1 MIVRPILIAA
11 AALMLASA
19 TGQGALMPVDAPVQ
33 VAVRF
38 DPGTTAVERSDA
50 LSSVGLG
57 GSRAVPGVPGVRV
70 VTVPPGTSPARAAD
84 RLERDPVVRWADP
97 VVTMRTQA
105 TPNDPRF
112 GQVWGL
118 AGPGDDVNVLSAWNV
133 TTGSHDVAVG
143 VVDTGAAPDH
153 PDLTANLRTSQ
164 GRNFVT
170 GALPSAWAD
179 QEGHGTHVA
188 GTIGAVGNNGL
199 GVAGVNW
206 QVGIIPVR
214 VLDMTGSG
222 SDVDVAAGAAYAADH
237 ARVVNM
243 SLGGGYS
250 QPLADV
256 VTAHPNTLFV
266 VAAGNDGANV
276 DFAPLYPCALP
287 NANIICVAS
296 TTQNGGKS
304 SFSNFGATTVDLG
317 APGSGIES
325 TTQSFVTVF
334 ADPTL
339 ATFVSWTQAGLP
351 ASPTPWQRR
360 ATPPPSYSVANLE
373 GTLTV
378 GPWDLITP
386 VGGITP
392 LLGTACRLA
401 VDVDLNLNP
410 STQSFS
416 VQATAPSVAGGAWQ
430 GVQAPVAGTT
440 NGFEA
445 LTVDLTA
452 FDGQSDVQVRFR
464 VAGPAG
470 VYGGAGQYT
479 TLRYPQVSCITPEP
493 VGGTY
498 GQLSGTSMATP
509 AVAGA
514 AALLLSNQPS
524 LTVAQLR
531 QALLSTVTPMSSLQG
546 VTPTVTGGRLN
557 VAAALAAIQPAP
569 VPIPAPA
576 PEVQTVPTPTTP
588 STLTTLTTPMALT
601 LRGAQPVKLK
611 MFNGKVKPSVQCR
624 GSAAAN
630 CVMTMQLRYWMA
642 ATATK
647 KGYWKVI
654 GSLRA
659 SAPSGWTGTRTV
671 PLTFYGKNLV
681 KSKVS
686 VVAQLRMAPR
696 DGATGLTTTGR
707 VRIVAS

>member
-1 MIVRPILIAA
+1 MGAILLA
-11 AALMLASA
+11 ASA
-19 TGQGALMPVDAPVQ
+19 AHGAVVTFGQDAR

-38 DPGTTAVERSDA
+38 DPGTTAVERTDA
-50 LSSVGLG
+50 LSSAGLG
-57 GSRAVPGVPGVRV
+57 VSRAVPGVPGVRV
-70 VTVPPGTSPARAAD
+70 VTVSPGTSPARAAD

-97 VVTMRTQA
+97 VGTMHMLA
-105 TPNDPRF
+105 TPNDPLF

-118 AGPGDDVNVLSAWNV
+118 AGPGADANVLSAWNV

-164 GRNFVT
+164 GRNFV
-170 GALPSAWAD
+170 ADAPYSAWAD
-179 QEGHGTHVA
+179 QQGHGTHVA

-206 QVGIIPVR
+206 QAGIIPVR

-222 SDVDVAAGAAYAADH
+222 YDVDVAAGAAYAADH

-250 QPLADV
+250 APLADV

-266 VAAGNDGANV
+266 VAAGNDTANV
-276 DFAPLYPCALP
+276 DDVPLYPCALP

-296 TTQNGGKS
+296 TTQVGGIS

-325 TTQSFVTVF
+325 TTQSFLNVF
-334 ADPTL
+334 SHPLLNPQADG
-339 ATFVSWTQAGLP
+339 WTPLP
-351 ASPTPWQRR
+351 ADLWQQRPTSSPDYKS
-360 ATPPPSYSVANLE
+360 A
-373 GTLTV
+373 
-378 GPWDLITP
+378 DLIGEVTDTEASLTTP
-386 VGGITP
+386 V
-392 LLGTACRLA
+392 LGTFAGSACRMDFA
-401 VDVDLNLNP
+401 MEFNLNVA
-410 STQSFS
+410 TQRLFVDAKPNGS
-416 VQATAPSVAGGAWQ
+416 AWQ
-430 GVQAPVAGTT
+430 NGLMEVSGTT
-440 NGFEA
+440 SGLFKYT
-445 LTVDLTA
+445 TVDLTD
-452 FDGQSDVQVRFR
+452 FDNQSNMKLRFR
-464 VAGPAG
+464 VTGPANTT
-470 VYGGAGQYT
+470 YGGTSPSHVRIAD
-479 TLRYPQVSCITPEP
+479 PQVSCITPEP

-509 AVAGA
+509 HVAGA

-546 VTPTVTGGRLN
+546 FTVTGGRLN

-569 VPIPAPA
+569 VLIPAPA
-576 PEVQTVPTPTTP
+576 PETQTAPTPTTLT
-588 STLTTLTTPMALT
+588 TLTTPTTPTTPMALT
-601 LRGAQPVKLK
+601 LRGTQPVKLK
-611 MFNGKVKPSVQCR
+611 VSNGKVKPSVQCR

-659 SAPSGWTGTRTV
+659 SAPSGWTGIRTV
-671 PLTFYGKNLV
+671 ALTSYGKNLV
-681 KSKVS
+681 ESKVS

-696 DGATGLTTTGR
+696 DGATGRTTIGR
-707 VRIVAS
+707 VRIAAS

>member
-19 TGQGALMPVDAPVQ
+19 TGQGALVPVDAPVQ

-38 DPGTTAVERSDA
+38 DPGTTAVERTDA
-50 LSSVGLG
+50 LSSAGLG

-97 VVTMRTQA
+97 VVTMHMLA
-105 TPNDPRF
+105 TPNDPGF
-112 GQVWGL
+112 GSVWGL
-118 AGPGDDVNVLSAWNV
+118 AGPGADANVLSAWNV
-133 TTGSHDVAVG
+133 TTGSRDVAVG
-143 VVDTGAAPDH
+143 VVDTGVAPDH

-164 GRNFVT
+164 GRNFAA
-170 GALPSAWAD
+170 GALSIPWAD
-179 QEGHGTHVA
+179 QQGHGTHVA
-188 GTIGAVGNNGL
+188 GTIGAVGNNSL

-214 VLDMTGSG
+214 VLGMTGSG
-222 SDVDVAAGAAYAADH
+222 TDVDVAAGAAYAADN

-243 SLGGGYS
+243 SLGGVYS
-250 QPLADV
+250 QSIADV

-266 VAAGNDGANV
+266 VAAGNATVNV
-276 DFAPLYPCALP
+276 DVKPLYPCALP

-296 TTQNGGKS
+296 ITQAGGIS
-304 SFSNFGATTVDLG
+304 SFSNYGATTVDLG
-317 APGSGIES
+317 APGSAIES

-334 ADPTL
+334 TDPKL
-339 ATFVSWTQAGLP
+339 DAFALWTQAGLP
-351 ASPTPWQRR
+351 ASPTPWQRL
-360 ATPPPSYSVANLE
+360 TTSSSSYFVANLE
-373 GTLTV
+373 GSLTG
-378 GPWDLITP
+378 GPWDLITR
-386 VGGITP
+386 VGDITP
-392 LLGTACRLA
+392 LLGTACRLTFR
-401 VDVDLNLNP
+401 VNLNLNS
-410 STQSFS
+410 STQSLS
-416 VQATAPSVAGGAWQ
+416 VQATAPSVDSGNWKE
-430 GVQAPVAGTT
+430 VKTPVAGTT
-440 NGFEA
+440 NDIFEPQ
-445 LTVDLTA
+445 TVDLTA
-452 FDGQSDVQVRFR
+452 FDGQSKVQVRFR
-464 VAGPAG
+464 VTGPDG
-470 VYGGAGQYT
+470 TYGGAGQPKT
-479 TLRYPQVSCITPEP
+479 TLLDPQVSCITPEP
-493 VGGTY
+493 AGGLY
-498 GQLSGTSMATP
+498 GPLNGTSMATP

-557 VAAALAAIQPAP
+557 VAAALAAIQPPP

-576 PEVQTVPTPTTP
+576 PEAQTAPIP
-588 STLTTLTTPMALT
+588 TTPMALT

-611 MFNGKVKPSVQCR
+611 MFNGKVKPSVRCR

-630 CVMTMQLRYWMA
+630 CVMIMQLRYWMA

>member
-1 MIVRPILIAA
+1 MRFLLSAMGAILLA
-11 AALMLASA
+11 ASA
-19 TGQGALMPVDAPVQ
+19 AHGAVVTFGQDAR

-38 DPGTTAVERSDA
+38 DPGTTAVERTDA
-50 LSSVGLG
+50 LSSAGLG

-97 VVTMRTQA
+97 VGTMHMLA
-105 TPNDPRF
+105 TPNDPLF

-118 AGPGDDVNVLSAWNV
+118 AGPGADVNVLSAWNV
-133 TTGSHDVAVG
+133 TTGSRDVAVG
-143 VVDTGAAPDH
+143 VVDTGVAPDH
-153 PDLTANLRTSQ
+153 PDLTANLRTSE
-164 GRNFVT
+164 GRSFVGT
-170 GALPSAWAD
+170 PSSAWAD
-179 QEGHGTHVA
+179 QQGHGTHVA

-206 QVGIIPVR
+206 QAGIIPVR
-214 VLDMTGSG
+214 VLNMTGSG
-222 SDVDVAAGAAYAADH
+222 TDVDVAAGAAYAADH

-266 VAAGNDGANV
+266 VAAGNDAANV
-276 DFAPLYPCALP
+276 DVAPLYPCALP
-287 NANIICVAS
+287 NTNIICVAS
-296 TTQNGGKS
+296 TTQVGGIS

-325 TTQSFVTVF
+325 TTQSFLSVF
-334 ADPTL
+334 SQPL
-339 ATFVSWTQAGLP
+339 LNPQAGGWSQDP
-351 ASPTPWQRR
+351 AGLWQQQDTSSPDYTSADLIGTVTGTE
-360 ATPPPSYSVANLE
+360 AT
-373 GTLTV
+373 
-378 GPWDLITP
+378 LITP
-386 VGGITP
+386 P
-392 LLGTACRLA
+392 LGALDGTACRIDFA
-401 VDVDLNLNP
+401 MKFNLNVV
-410 STQSFS
+410 TQRLF
-416 VQATAPSVAGGAWQ
+416 VDAKLNGGVWQ
-430 GVQAPVAGTT
+430 NGLMEVSGTT
-440 NGFEA
+440 SGFKYT
-445 LTVDLTA
+445 TVDLTV
-452 FDGQSDVQVRFR
+452 FDGQSNMNLRFR
-464 VAGPAG
+464 VTGPIG
-470 VYGGAGQYT
+470 TTYGGANPSHV
-479 TLRYPQVSCITPEP
+479 RIADPQVSCITPESG
-493 VGGTY
+493 VGTY
-498 GQLSGTSMATP
+498 GQSNGTSMATP

-531 QALLSTVTPMSSLQG
+531 QALLSTVTPMASLQG
-546 VTPTVTGGRLN
+546 DTPTVTGGRLN

-569 VPIPAPA
+569 VPITAPA
-576 PEVQTVPTPTTP
+576 PEAQTAPISTAPTAT
-588 STLTTLTTPMALT
+588 TTPMALT

-611 MFNGKVKPSVQCR
+611 MFNGKVKPSVRCR

-630 CVMTMQLRYWMA
+630 CVMIMQLRYWMA

-659 SAPSGWTGTRTV
+659 AAPSGWTGTKTV

>member
-1 MIVRPILIAA
+1 MRFLLSAMGAILLA
-11 AALMLASA
+11 ASA
-19 TGQGALMPVDAPVQ
+19 AHGAVVTFGQDAR

-38 DPGTTAVERSDA
+38 DPGTTAVERTDA
-50 LSSVGLG
+50 LSSAGLG

-97 VVTMRTQA
+97 VVTMHMLA
-105 TPNDPRF
+105 TPNDPLF

-118 AGPGDDVNVLSAWNV
+118 AGPGADVNVLSAWNV
-133 TTGSHDVAVG
+133 TTGSYDVAVG
-143 VVDTGAAPDH
+143 VVDSGAAPDH

-164 GRNFVT
+164 GRNFVA
-170 GALPSAWAD
+170 GAGGTVNPAAWAD

-188 GTIGAVGNNGL
+188 GTIGAVGNNGR

-214 VLDMTGSG
+214 VLNMTGSG
-222 SDVDVAAGAAYAADH
+222 TDVDVAAGAAYAADH

-243 SLGGGYS
+243 SLGGGES
-250 QPLADV
+250 QPIADV

-266 VAAGNDGANV
+266 VAAGNDGVNV
-276 DFAPLYPCALP
+276 DVKALYPCALP

-296 TTQNGGKS
+296 TTQYDGKS
-304 SFSNFGATTVDLG
+304 GFSNFGATRVDLG

-325 TTQSFVTVF
+325 TTQSFLSVF
-334 ADPTL
+334 SEPLLNPQAGG
-339 ATFVSWTQAGLP
+339 WTQVP
-351 ASPTPWQRR
+351 ADLWQQQPTSSSDYTSADLIGTVTGTD
-360 ATPPPSYSVANLE
+360 AT
-373 GTLTV
+373 
-378 GPWDLITP
+378 LITP
-386 VGGITP
+386 P
-392 LLGTACRLA
+392 LGALAGTACRMDFAMKFNLDVVTQRLF
-401 VDVDLNLNP
+401 VDAKLN
-410 STQSFS
+410 
-416 VQATAPSVAGGAWQ
+416 GGVWQ
-430 GVQAPVAGTT
+430 NGLMEVSGTT
-440 NGFEA
+440 SGFKYT
-445 LTVDLTA
+445 TVDLTV
-452 FDGQSDVQVRFR
+452 FDGQSNMNLRFR
-464 VAGPAG
+464 VTGPIG
-470 VYGGAGQYT
+470 TTYGGANPSHV
-479 TLRYPQVSCITPEP
+479 RIADPQVSCITPEP
-493 VGGTY
+493 PNGTY
-498 GQLSGTSMATP
+498 GQLNGTSMATP

-546 VTPTVTGGRLN
+546 ITVTGGRLN

-576 PEVQTVPTPTTP
+576 PEAQAAPTP
-588 STLTTLTTPMALT
+588 TTLTTPMALT

-611 MFNGKVKPSVQCR
+611 MVNGKVKPSVRCR

-671 PLTFYGKNLV
+671 PLTFYGRNLV

-686 VVAQLRMAPR
+686 IVAQLRMAPR
-696 DGATGLTTTGR
+696 DGATGRTTTGR
-707 VRIVAS
+707 VRIAAS